1 MFGEGLTYV
10 TNKIPVL
17 LYPSPVVPTYCNR
30 GWVVYASNLCS
41 EGGELLATGRS
52 YFVRQAVELFG
63 NCMAGGQHGGC
74 FR

>member
-17 LYPSPVVPTYCNR
+17 LYPSPVVPIHIVIVGGLCMH
-30 GWVVYASNLCS
+30 SNVCS

-52 YFVRQAVELFG
+52 YFVRQAVKLVG
-63 NCMAGGQHGGC
+63 N
-74 FR
+74 